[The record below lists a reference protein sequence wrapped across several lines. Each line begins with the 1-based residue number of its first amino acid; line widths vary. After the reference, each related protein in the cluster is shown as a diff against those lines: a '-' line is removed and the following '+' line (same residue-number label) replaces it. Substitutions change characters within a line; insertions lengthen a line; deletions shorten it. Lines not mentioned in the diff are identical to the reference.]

1 MRKIVINEWDV
12 KIPSGQDAK
21 EDLTIVL
28 GVLVQMKKPEEL
40 PRGFEQFKLFRKLS
54 KAFEVAKETKVLI
67 LEEPEYKF
75 LKDTVLKDIPM
86 QWAGNSN
93 IYDAIESFINAKE
106 E

>member
-1 MRKIVINEWDV
+1 MRKILIKEWDV
-12 KIPSGQDAK
+12 KTPDGKDIK
-21 EDLTIVL
+21 ETLIVVL

-54 KAFEVAKETKVLI
+54 IAFEKANETKELV

-86 QWAGNSN
+86 QWAGNPN
-93 IYDAIESFINAKE
+93 IFDAIESFINAKE